1 MGQYCNLELAVMPF
15 VLVVLD
21 TLGAPFTTRDT
32 VAVET
37 PASLA
42 TSFTVHD
49 RILPLVW
56 AIIICH
62 ASTVFPA
69 TREEL
74 RVELDVPARRRGRLL
89 EM

>member
-1 MGQYCNLELAVMPF
+1 MTF

-21 TLGAPFTTRDT
+21 TSSAPFTTRDT

-42 TSFTVHD
+42 TSFTAHD
-49 RILPLVW
+49 RILPLVR

-62 ASTVFPA
+62 AATVLPA

-74 RVELDVPARRRGRLL
+74 RVGLAVPAQRHGQPLGI
-89 EM
+89 